1 MNDHKFTILAPAGC
15 DREMQYVISWV
26 FDDVLGIPF
35 KVMFEQNYQN
45 FEITHGGSARKLVI
59 DGSFVRQ
66 TKSEWLKPQSLCCYS
81 EADIPF
87 LDRRVACLYGKQL
100 DSGLW
105 LNESDDLTELGIDLF
120 GSLFFLM
127 SRYEEAVTLSRDFH
141 GRFIA
146 ADSVVPVS
154 VIASRAIGNELIELL
169 WKLLSRSFPFL
180 TRKLRC
186 FRVLPSHDI
195 DHPSYY
201 AGRHWTV
208 ITKSTLKLAY
218 NERDVLLPLNHM
230 CGAGMHYL
238 GNYGM
243 DPWQTHEW
251 IMDQSEAIDTR
262 SAFYYIP
269 EVTNEKMD
277 SGLDLCHPQVK
288 MQIKRIHERGHEIG
302 LHPGYLTMENPL
314 MIGSGA
320 SKLRRLLYE
329 LGISQNEIGG
339 RQHFLKWS
347 TPQSAIAWQQA
358 GLQYD
363 SSLGYAELA
372 GFRCG
377 LCYEYPLYDLYARQS
392 LELRERPLVVM
403 ECSVID
409 KRYEGLGHGGQAFDR
424 MSALKAECRK
434 YHGDFTI
441 LWHNHRFTDR
451 RERRLYRAV
460 LDE

>member
-1 MNDHKFTILAPAGC
+1 MKDYKFTILAPAGC
-15 DREMQYVISWV
+15 DKEMQHVISWV
-26 FDDVLGIPF
+26 FDEVFGIPA
-35 KVMFEQNYQN
+35 KVIFEPNCRN
-45 FEITHGGSARKLVI
+45 FEISHGDSDRKLVI
-59 DGSFVRQ
+59 DGSFVHQ
-66 TKSEWLKPQSLCCYS
+66 TKNHWLKSQSLCSYS
-81 EADIPF
+81 EADIPS

-100 DSGLW
+100 ESGLW
-105 LNESDDLTELGIDLF
+105 LNKVESLTELGIDVF

-141 GRFIA
+141 GRFVA

-169 WKLLSRSFPFL
+169 WELLMRSFPFL
-180 TRKLRC
+180 KRKSRC
-186 FRVLPSHDI
+186 FRVIPSHDI

-201 AGRHWTV
+201 AGRHWMGV
-208 ITKSTLKLAY
+208 TKSTLKLAY
-218 NERDVLLPLNHM
+218 NERDVLLPLNHLY
-230 CGAGMHYL
+230 GAGMRYFE
-238 GNYGM
+238 NYGM

-251 IMDQSEAIDTR
+251 IMNQSEGIGTR
-262 SAFYYIP
+262 SAFHYIP
-269 EVTNEKMD
+269 EVTDAKMD
-277 SGLDLCHPQVK
+277 WGLDLFHPQVK
-288 MQIKRIHERGHEIG
+288 GQIKRIHERGHEIG
-302 LHPGYLTMENPL
+302 LHPGYLTMENPR
-314 MIGSGA
+314 MIESGA
-320 SKLRRLLYE
+320 SKLRRLFDE
-329 LGISQNEIGG
+329 LGVRQNEIGG
-339 RQHFLKWS
+339 RQHFLRWS
-347 TPQSAIAWQQA
+347 TPLSAIAWQQA

-377 LCYEYPLYDLYARQS
+377 LCYEYPLYDLYAREP
-392 LELRERPLVVM
+392 LELRERPLVLM

-409 KRYEGLGHGGQAFDR
+409 KRYEGLGHDAQAFDR

-460 LDE
+460 LNA